1 MNAMKWIR
9 PITMVAMTGCSKPA
23 PAPAPPSV
31 AALPAEVAAKL
42 DAAMMDAFAK
52 REMPGG
58 ALVVVRGDRI
68 AYAKGF
74 GSADLAAQRA
84 YTDSTSTVIGSTSKP
99 LTGLAVLRLVQL
111 GKVALDTPI
120 ARYVPELTFKD
131 PRGAGITLRHLLTN
145 RSGLPLGFSGAAYQ
159 QPSIQDSA
167 ALGRLAQA
175 VARFPLAFA
184 PGDGYLYSNRGWAL
198 AGYVVQRV
206 SGEPIEDFMRRE
218 VFEPTGM
225 TETTLAFWTV
235 PNLVQGYVEGRTV
248 KNIPHWPS
256 VTREYGPAGMI
267 VSTPRDMGRLL
278 IAMMNQGRTVLG
290 TQFLTPELI
299 AEAVRSQA
307 PAESEL
313 GGPTRY
319 GLGWEVDSML
329 GTLTVKKAGSVH
341 SMVSL
346 WVMLPDQKTA
356 MAFAFNREDYSVLAL
371 IPAVVKILGGGQADP
386 FPVLS
391 QPPAAPVV
399 KVRVAAAALDRW
411 VGSYDT
417 RVGDLVVT
425 RRGDSLVADYQGGLV
440 GLLPT
445 SDSSFAVV
453 SDVLTDGGQIMT
465 FRRRGRGVA
474 LWIGSDSTGIRR

>member
-1 MNAMKWIR
+1 MKWIW
-9 PITMVAMTGCSKPA
+9 PITMVAMTAACSKPA
-23 PAPAPPSV
+23 PAPPS
-31 AALPAEVAAKL
+31 ATALPAAVTAKL
-42 DAAMMDAFAK
+42 DAAMTDAFAK

-58 ALVVVRGDRI
+58 ALVVVQGDRI
-68 AYAKGF
+68 TYAKGF
-74 GSADLAAQRA
+74 GSADLAAQRP

-120 ARYVPELTFKD
+120 ARYVPDLTFND
-131 PRGAGITLRHLLTN
+131 SRAGGMTLRHLLTN
-145 RSGLPLGFSGAAYQ
+145 RSGLPAGFSGAAYQ
-159 QPSIQDSA
+159 RPSIQDSA
-167 ALGRLAQA
+167 ALDRLAHAMTQL
-175 VARFPLAFA
+175 PLAFA
-184 PGDGYLYSNRGWAL
+184 PGEGYLYSNRGWAM

-206 SGEPIEDFMRRE
+206 SGEPVEAFMQRE
-218 VFEPTGM
+218 IFEPLGM
-225 TETTLAFWTV
+225 TGTTLAFWTV

-248 KNIPHWPS
+248 KNIPHGPS
-256 VTREYGPAGMI
+256 LTREYGPAGMI

-278 IAMMNQGRTVLG
+278 VAMMNQGRTVLG

-307 PAESEL
+307 QAESEL
-313 GGPTRY
+313 GGPTTY

-329 GTLTVKKAGSVH
+329 GTRTVKKAGSVH

-356 MAFAFNREDYSVLAL
+356 MAFSFNREDYSILAL

-391 QPPAAPVV
+391 QPPAVPVA
-399 KVRVAAAALDRW
+399 KARVAAAALERW

-417 RVGDLVVT
+417 RVGDVVVS

-440 GLLPT
+440 GLIST
-445 SDSSFAVV
+445 SDSSFTVV
-453 SDVLTDGGQIMT
+453 SDVLAEGGQIMT
-465 FRRRGRGVA
+465 FRRRGRAVA
-474 LWIGSDSTGIRR
+474 LWIGPDSTGIRR